1 MFKVGDV
8 VKAKAITPYGVTTN
22 GWIGTVLKID
32 GNDICVYGKNGRFWV
47 EAKYFELVKP
57 EQIKEENKMDVK
69 EIISEK
75 EREMLLEEMENLL
88 DKYDYNYSEDALDK
102 IIDTW
107 AEDKADLITAFKKHP
122 NYLEGKFM
130 IVFSHNFSR
139 DVDMHAIGNFKEWFF
154 SYEVST
160 EAREFMPEDMKK
172 WCINNGT
179 KYPMEIFAFFTD
191 LRHMTAQY
199 ISSKT
204 ADTVNAICSDIRAK
218 EGQKN
223 EQSCEQTV

>member
-8 VKAKAITPYGVTTN
+8 VKAKAITPYAITTD
-22 GWIGTVLKID
+22 GWTGTVLVIEGD
-32 GNDICVYGKNGRFWV
+32 NIFVDGKNGRFWV

-57 EQIKEENKMDVK
+57 AQIKEENKMDVK

-75 EREMLLEEMENLL
+75 EREMLLKEMENLL
-88 DKYDYNYSEDALDK
+88 DKYDYNYSEDALNK
-102 IIDTW
+102 IINTW

-139 DVDMHAIGNFKEWFF
+139 DVDMNAINNFREWLF

-160 EAREFMPEDMKK
+160 AVREFMPEDMKK
-172 WCINNGT
+172 WCINKRIHVG
-179 KYPMEIFAFFTD
+179 YF
-191 LRHMTAQY
+191 
-199 ISSKT
+199 
-204 ADTVNAICSDIRAK
+204 DTYEDAINARKQAEENYWGDYRYDVCNS
-218 EGQKN
+218 
-223 EQSCEQTV
+223 